1 MASTNKARNTKI
13 GTKSQSTSKVAAQG
27 SGKSSTTGI
36 KITERTNTPIDTNTN
51 QHQDGTQETEI
62 ILEQIDIEQNTPSHP
77 VQLGKI
83 FTQINFRNYT
93 EITKVGKFRFKIKLQ
108 TTCDFEKLKKTKLDD
123 HNLKVYQP
131 KIANQII
138 CFIKGVPK
146 SFTEREIEENLEI
159 DYEVIKIERI
169 KRLASNEQ
177 LIDTPNIK
185 ITVKGTKIPENVKIY
200 GCFFRV
206 ELYVFPIRQ
215 CQNCWRYGHKATF
228 CTSRKK
234 CPKCGDKHTQSECTE
249 PPKCINCNLNH
260 EANAKDCPERK
271 RRQMILQEMKK
282 KRVTYAE
289 AASNYPKITN
299 RYDLLEDTE
308 AFPMYTDGEDRAE
321 IGRSMGTNRRTNRV
335 QQSKASSYS
344 TDFEGFPSE
353 QSPSHTRRHS
363 EESRGCQC
371 IVNLLKTTEF
381 ERFINTLKMEL
392 LAEIRAKSWINPLM
406 ELQLKISTR
415 AQKATTETERDQLLV
430 AIGQDIQSIIESASQ
445 EGGRC
450 RTRSYSHSGV

>member
-1 MASTNKARNTKI
+1 M
-13 GTKSQSTSKVAAQG
+13 
-27 SGKSSTTGI
+27 
-36 KITERTNTPIDTNTN
+36 
-51 QHQDGTQETEI
+51 
-62 ILEQIDIEQNTPSHP
+62 
-77 VQLGKI
+77 
-83 FTQINFRNYT
+83 
-93 EITKVGKFRFKIKLQ
+93 
-108 TTCDFEKLKKTKLDD
+108 
-123 HNLKVYQP
+123 
-131 KIANQII
+131 
-138 CFIKGVPK
+138 
-146 SFTEREIEENLEI
+146 
-159 DYEVIKIERI
+159 
-169 KRLASNEQ
+169 
-177 LIDTPNIK
+177 
-185 ITVKGTKIPENVKIY
+185 
-200 GCFFRV
+200 
-206 ELYVFPIRQ
+206 
-215 CQNCWRYGHKATF
+215 
-228 CTSRKK
+228 
-234 CPKCGDKHTQSECTE
+234 
-249 PPKCINCNLNH
+249 NH

-321 IGRSMGTNRRTNRV
+321 IGRSIGTNRRTNRV

-445 EGGRC
+445 VGGRC